1 MESGQFFQQLM
12 VFREAG
18 WSAQQSQV
26 SIIYH
31 NLQTVYVNKQ

>member
-1 MESGQFFQQLM
+1 MNYNQSGQFFQQLL

-26 SIIYH
+26 SIIY
-31 NLQTVYVNKQ
+31 QQYM